1 MNLRSVNPVVG
12 CALALPALLS
22 VLLLLLTGC
31 KTVHREEQQTMSLHH
46 MAAAEFRR
54 CDTLYIPWQLW
65 AGDTAAPLPIVKHSE
80 ARAKAVNTV
89 HDTLYLQ
96 TDKQVT
102 FSQTRPGERKG
113 IHSLRFIVL
122 GIFVLLVL
130 FYATRCRQ

>member
-1 MNLRSVNPVVG
+1 
-12 CALALPALLS
+12 
-22 VLLLLLTGC
+22 
-31 KTVHREEQQTMSLHH
+31 MSLHH

-80 ARAKAVNTV
+80 TLAKAVNTV

-96 TDKQVT
+96 TDKQIS
-102 FSQTRPGERKG
+102 FSQTRPAQHNE

-130 FYATRCRQ
+130 FLATRRRQ